1 MKQIKTV
8 DANFVLGLIDRMA
21 EKALDTP
28 WETAAYKAVKKVEEW
43 VEKGWG
49 VLVASDGIYIPS
61 DSKKNTQYF
70 VLTGEATCECEAF
83 AHGRRCWHRA
93 AARMIRRLAAAN
105 AIQLVADTKKV
116 A

>member
-8 DANFVLGLIDRMA
+8 DANLTLGLADRMA
-21 EKALDTP
+21 EKTLDTP
-28 WETAAYKAVKKVEEW
+28 WETAAYKAVKKIEEW

-49 VLVASDGIYIPS
+49 VNIAPDGMYIPS
-61 DSKKNTQYF
+61 ESKKNIVYF
-70 VLTGEATCECEAF
+70 VPTGEGTCECEAF

-105 AIQLVADTKKV
+105 AIQVLATQRKV